1 MQHPA
6 LPSLARVVAP
16 KNPRIRRVLQKSPV
30 AMLARHLLQALLQA
44 LREAPLVA
52 PGEQARASAPFAP
65 RGLAPPRQPLRE
77 RQKPQLVGWKTPLQP
92 ASEFF
97 FQPIRQRRQHRLQA

>member
-1 MQHPA
+1 
-6 LPSLARVVAP
+6 
-16 KNPRIRRVLQKSPV
+16 
-30 AMLARHLLQALLQA
+30 MLAKHLLQALLQA
-44 LREAPLVA
+44 LREALREAPPVA
-52 PGEQARASAPFAP
+52 PEEQARASAPFAP

-77 RQKPQLVGWKTPLQP
+77 RQKPQLLGWKTPLQP

>member
-16 KNPRIRRVLQKSPV
+16 KSPRIRRVLQKSPV
-30 AMLARHLLQALLQA
+30 AMLAKHLLQV

-52 PGEQARASAPFAP
+52 PGEQARASVPFVP

-77 RQKPQLVGWKTPLQP
+77 RQKPLLVGWKTPLQP

>member
-16 KNPRIRRVLQKSPV
+16 QSPRIRRVLQKSPG
-30 AMLARHLLQALLQA
+30 AMLAKHLLQA

-52 PGEQARASAPFAP
+52 PEEQARASAPFAP

>member
-16 KNPRIRRVLQKSPV
+16 KSPRIRRVLQKSSV
-30 AMLARHLLQALLQA
+30 AMLAKHLLQ
-44 LREAPLVA
+44 APLVA
-52 PGEQARASAPFAP
+52 PEEQARASAPFAP

-77 RQKPQLVGWKTPLQP
+77 RQKPLLVGWKTPLQP